1 MHRAGWE
8 RPALGETGLVTLHG
22 TEPQRFQQIALFQRG
37 VGGHA
42 ASARRAGKAVEPWL
56 VSPSD
61 YRTSAG
67 QIRQQPV
74 HPTGFRLWH

>member
-42 ASARRAGKAVEPWL
+42 ASARRAGKAVEP
-56 VSPSD
+56 
-61 YRTSAG
+61 
-67 QIRQQPV
+67 
-74 HPTGFRLWH
+74 